1 MKRVFAIG
9 MLVGMGATGCATTGT
24 GAFGG
29 QAAAGGEGTTADAVC
44 HVVGAAQVVASSV
57 FVPAGVEASVEDGRV
72 AVRFAHRRHECEAVA
87 VSAESGRVAGGET
100 RVSCPVDGSSL
111 ATNVQVTGMAAP
123 ASSRGLMGVPA
134 DGHRTGAQPETADVR
149 APMVAWVE
157 GAAEG
162 NRVRARATVGGS
174 AVGPVINITSADT
187 SVIGQ
192 PAVAFGQDGRGVVAY
207 LASNEH
213 GFDVVA
219 TPVACPSR

>member
-1 MKRVFAIG
+1 
-9 MLVGMGATGCATTGT
+9 
-24 GAFGG
+24 
-29 QAAAGGEGTTADAVC
+29 
-44 HVVGAAQVVASSV
+44 
-57 FVPAGVEASVEDGRV
+57 
-72 AVRFAHRRHECEAVA
+72 
-87 VSAESGRVAGGET
+87 
-100 RVSCPVDGSSL
+100 
-111 ATNVQVTGMAAP
+111 
-123 ASSRGLMGVPA
+123 
-134 DGHRTGAQPETADVR
+134 
-149 APMVAWVE
+149 MVAWVE